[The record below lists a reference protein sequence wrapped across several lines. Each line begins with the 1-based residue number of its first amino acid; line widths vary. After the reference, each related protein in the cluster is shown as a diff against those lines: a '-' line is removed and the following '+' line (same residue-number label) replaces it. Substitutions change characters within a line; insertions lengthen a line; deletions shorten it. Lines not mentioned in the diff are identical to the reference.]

1 MKKLSG
7 KNIWTAI
14 IFVVLILIPVIFIQW
29 GSGEFAEAEQRL
41 LAEKPVLVLEDGT
54 RNPNIWDEVQ
64 QWFGDHIG
72 FREALVRTHAN
83 IQFQLFH
90 QSPSDK
96 IHIGRDGWYYY
107 TLDENLQIASG
118 EYTLTAEMLEQIL
131 QNHTVIRNKLK
142 DKGIEYVIILPTS

>member
-64 QWFGDHIG
+64 Q
-72 FREALVRTHAN
+72 
-83 IQFQLFH
+83 
-90 QSPSDK
+90 
-96 IHIGRDGWYYY
+96 
-107 TLDENLQIASG
+107 
-118 EYTLTAEMLEQIL
+118 
-131 QNHTVIRNKLK
+131 
-142 DKGIEYVIILPTS
+142 